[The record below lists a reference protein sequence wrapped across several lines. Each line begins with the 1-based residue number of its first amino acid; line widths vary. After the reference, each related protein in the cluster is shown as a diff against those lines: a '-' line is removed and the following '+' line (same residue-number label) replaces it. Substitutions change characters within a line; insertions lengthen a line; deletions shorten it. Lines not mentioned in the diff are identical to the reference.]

1 MPSMN
6 RRNILLASAVAAAT
20 VFCPVIASAQ
30 DTGQPIRLI
39 VPYAP
44 GGPIDVT
51 ARALA
56 ERVRDSLGTVII
68 ENNLYK

>member
-1 MPSMN
+1 MAPMN

-20 VFCPVIASAQ
+20 VFSPSIASAQ

-51 ARALA
+51 ARACL
-56 ERVRDSLGTVII
+56 
-68 ENNLYK
+68 LYTSDAADE

>member
-1 MPSMN
+1 MAPMN

-20 VFCPVIASAQ
+20 VFSPAIAWAQ

-68 ENNLYK
+68 DN

>member
-1 MPSMN
+1 MAPMN

-39 VPYAP
+39 VPYVP
-44 GGPIDVT
+44 GGPTAVT
-51 ARALA
+51 AHAPVSYSPPTLPTMLL
-56 ERVRDSLGTVII
+56 V
-68 ENNLYK
+68 